1 MSSREQIVKWF
12 FMNKKN
18 WVSEKM
24 NFISEIMWYSI
35 YGIESFIWWR
45 LTKSVLIAKYDKKY
59 HMVAATIMFVIMMT
73 KHFVVRIPNIAQYQ
87 VFGTVTLMCYT
98 FVLGLLLF
106 KNSFVEKLIWWG
118 IYYLGLVIME
128 LLTILLM
135 SLIMNK
141 PMDQIASG
149 NASGIWIIVLAK
161 IMTMLLFELIIRK
174 RKGNLVIGF
183 TYFKELSFVV
193 LFSIFL
199 LLTVVFVFTNT
210 SVIVENIDNIILI
223 FFGIVLFIAS
233 FTIILIFKIEKKSKE
248 EMETK
253 LKLQQIEMELKLN
266 DDMVSITDNL
276 RKLRHDMNNHIGLI
290 KSLVHNNKYEDLKE
304 YINQIYEDVEIAND
318 FVITGNKTL
327 SVLLNAKKSKAKEK
341 NIDFQ
346 SMIALHEINMQNKDI
361 CALLGNILDNAIEA
375 AAKAKDS
382 KYIQLSIQKTQS
394 GCVINCEN
402 SLNEKPI
409 LRKGKFVTLKE
420 NASIHGIGIE
430 NIKDIVAKYKGE
442 VRFDYDDSMFNVRV
456 VMPV

>member
-1 MSSREQIVKWF
+1 
-12 FMNKKN
+12 MNI
-18 WVSEKM
+18 
-24 NFISEIMWYSI
+24 ISEIMWYSI
-35 YGIESFIWWR
+35 YGIETFIWWR
-45 LTKSVLIAKYDKKY
+45 LTRGVLAPKYDKKY
-59 HMVAATIMFVIMMT
+59 HIGAATVMFLMMMA
-73 KHFVVRIPNIAQYQ
+73 KHFIVRIPDINKLQ
-87 VFGTVTLMCYT
+87 VLGTITLMCYT
-98 FVLGLLLF
+98 FFMGIILF
-106 KNSFVEKLIWWG
+106 RNSFVEKLIWWG
-118 IYYLGLVIME
+118 VYYLGLVIME
-128 LLTILLM
+128 IMTILLM
-135 SLIMNK
+135 SRILNK
-141 PMDQIASG
+141 PMQEVAAS
-149 NASGIWIIVLAK
+149 NTSGIWIIVLAK
-161 IMTMLLFELIIRK
+161 IMTMLLFEMIIR
-174 RKGNLVIGF
+174 RREGNLIIGF
-183 TYFKELSFVV
+183 TYFKELSLVV
-193 LFSIFL
+193 LFSIFSL
-199 LLTVVFVFTNT
+199 MAVVFVFTNT
-210 SVIVENIDNIILI
+210 SAIVENIDYIILI

-248 EMETK
+248 ELETK

-290 KSLVHNNKYEDLKE
+290 KTLVHNRKYEDLKE

-327 SVLLNAKKSKAKEK
+327 SVLLNAKKNKAKEK

-346 SMIALHEINMQNKDI
+346 SMIALQEINMQNKDI

-375 AAKAKDS
+375 AAKAEKS

-409 LRKGKFVTLKE
+409 MRKGKFITLKD

-442 VRFDYDDSMFNVRV
+442 VRFDYDDTMFNVRV
-456 VMPV
+456 VMPI